1 MDVNNRDNLQG
12 MSSSWE
18 WGCDARH
25 LEKYHGLK
33 GGFSGRKGLYPSANR
48 NPEENKSQLISA

>member
-1 MDVNNRDNLQG
+1 
-12 MSSSWE
+12 MSGSWE
-18 WGCDARH
+18 SGCDSRY

-33 GGFSGRKGLYPSANR
+33 DGFSERKELYPSANR